1 MNNKNYADISVI
13 IPCYNSYKTIERALN
28 SVVNQSLL
36 PREIILVDD
45 CSTYKTL
52 ELLNNFKKNNLE
64 YNIIILSLEKNVG
77 AASARNRAWDIAKS
91 YFIAFLDSDDSWNY
105 RKLEIQY
112 TFMMANPHI
121 IITGHDC
128 EILDNNSIIKND
140 DFEDKNF
147 YNITKYKLLFSNK
160 YSTPTIMLKR
170 DIKFRF
176 PENQRYAED
185 YYLWLEILLS
195 GGICYKS
202 DLKLAYLYK
211 ASYGESGLSSNLW
224 DMEKGELNNFKVMYK
239 KKYINLFEFLVV
251 YVFSLLKYLRRVVKV
266 KLNGY

>member
-45 CSTYKTL
+45 CSTDKTL

-64 YNIIILSLEKNVG
+64 YNIIILPLEKNVG

-121 IITGHDC
+121 ILTGHDC

-160 YSTPTIMLKR
+160 YSTRTIMLKR
-170 DIKFRF
+170 DIKFKF
-176 PENQRYAED
+176 PENQRYA
-185 YYLWLEILLS
+185 
-195 GGICYKS
+195 
-202 DLKLAYLYK
+202 
-211 ASYGESGLSSNLW
+211 
-224 DMEKGELNNFKVMYK
+224 
-239 KKYINLFEFLVV
+239 
-251 YVFSLLKYLRRVVKV
+251 
-266 KLNGY
+266 